1 MQIDTII
8 KNLELFIDTYNSKVL
23 LENINISRISLSLDD
38 NAVNLNIQYHESD
51 YSDILR
57 FESTGQI
64 FKVEV
69 WNDPEV
75 LINVT
80 YSDPVEVD
88 KLNENEF
95 GWTKVYNLIKAC
107 ARSRANNA

>member
-64 FKVEV
+64 FKV
-69 WNDPEV
+69 
-75 LINVT
+75 
-80 YSDPVEVD
+80 
-88 KLNENEF
+88 
-95 GWTKVYNLIKAC
+95 
-107 ARSRANNA
+107 